1 MVSLVVKLPVPVAG
15 AGPAA
20 AAYSQ
25 DCNRAMAAFPATNEQ
40 VRLEDSGRQ
49 STGHVCVL
57 FHESA
62 ILGAGVS
69 VLRAADCLRR
79 CGWRISGWFP
89 GPGPL
94 VTESG
99 AVLDRSAW
107 AVKPI
112 AFSLGGWRRD
122 PGIARRLRRTRGY
135 LGAFGKWLEETAPDI
150 VHVNSL
156 LMLPEATIARRL
168 GLPIVV
174 QLHEFPSPGLKRD
187 LTLRWAAAIADVL
200 VGVSRPVT
208 RLLAEHAGSTPVLT
222 VHSGVPSVD
231 VRPPPTGKFIIGSIG
246 HVSRTK
252 GTDLFLEAAALA
264 LRRRPE
270 LRFEH
275 AGPPRP
281 WGDDEFEVSVQ
292 RTAEASGLRDSLT
305 MLGYQPAGDVLR
317 RWSLFVL
324 PSRQE
329 GFPLS
334 TLEAMAAGVP
344 VIATHVGGIP
354 EQIVH
359 LESGVLVP
367 PEDAAALAEWIER
380 LYVDGDLRGRL
391 ASAGRS
397 RARSVFPL
405 EAQADGLLRAY
416 GHALRSRAQ
425 T

>member
-1 MVSLVVKLPVPVAG
+1 
-15 AGPAA
+15 
-20 AAYSQ
+20 
-25 DCNRAMAAFPATNEQ
+25 MAAFPATNEE
-40 VRLEDSGRQ
+40 VPLEDSGQQ

-79 CGWRISGWFP
+79 GGWRFSGWFP

-94 VTESG
+94 LGES
-99 AVLDRSAW
+99 AMVLHRSGW
-107 AVKPI
+107 AAKPI
-112 AFSLGGWRRD
+112 AFSLRGWRRD
-122 PGIARRLRRTRGY
+122 PGIAQRLRGTPGY
-135 LGAFGKWLEETAPDI
+135 LGAFRKWLEETAPGV

-200 VGVSRPVT
+200 IGVSRPVT

-222 VHSGVPSVD
+222 VHSGVPSAD
-231 VRPPPTGKFIIGSIG
+231 LRPRPPAKFVIGSIG

-252 GTDLFLEAAALA
+252 GTDVFLEAAALA

-275 AGPPRP
+275 AGPTRP
-281 WGDDEFEVSVQ
+281 WGDDEFEESVQ
-292 RTAEASGLRDSLT
+292 RTAESSGLRDSLT
-305 MLGYQPAGDVLR
+305 MLGYQPARDVLR
-317 RWSLFVL
+317 SWSLFVS

-344 VIATHVGGIP
+344 VIATNVGGIP

-367 PEDAAALAEWIER
+367 AEDAGAIAEWIER
-380 LYVDGDLRGRL
+380 LYADDDLRARL
-391 ASAGRS
+391 ATAGRS
-397 RARSVFPL
+397 RARSVFSL
-405 EAQADGLLRAY
+405 EAQAEGLQRAY
-416 GHALRSRAQ
+416 EQALKSRAQ